1 MSGGNTVSA
10 GASRR
15 KEVSILQENLKILLS
30 LAPKAPE
37 WTIDWNAIEN
47 TDLCS
52 LIGQMKAMQQNP
64 AWHGEGDVWTHTR
77 MACEELVLMEGF
89 RDVPRRQQEELFLA
103 MLLHDIGKIPCTKM
117 EDGVLISPNHTAVG
131 ARMARELLWTVYG
144 LCGTEDMRTFRET
157 ICNLIRY
164 HSVPLHVMEQ
174 EHPERRLLGIAAN
187 GELAEDFYPELLCI
201 FSEAD
206 VRGRISDTKQES
218 VETVRLCAEFAEEAG
233 VLKRPYD
240 FPTAYSK
247 RAYLSGRTMQ
257 PDVHLYDDTW
267 GEVILLSGLPG
278 TGKDTWIRSHCKDLP
293 VVSLDALRK
302 QMDISPKEEQGTVV
316 NAARGQAKEY
326 LRKQQPFV
334 WNATNLTPS
343 MRGKLI
349 SLFENYHASV
359 RIVFLETAWKEEQR
373 RNESRREEV
382 PAQAIRRMLRNLVLP
397 ERFEA
402 QYVEWHCV

>member
-1 MSGGNTVSA
+1 M
-10 GASRR
+10 
-15 KEVSILQENLKILLS
+15 QENLKILLS
-30 LAPKAPE
+30 LVPQAPE
-37 WTIDWNAIEN
+37 WAIDWKAMEN
-47 TDLCS
+47 TALCS
-52 LIGQMKAMQQNP
+52 LIGQMKATRQNLI
-64 AWHGEGDVWTHTR
+64 WHGEGDVWTHTR
-77 MACEELVLMEGF
+77 MACEELVRMESF
-89 RDVPRRQQEELFLA
+89 RGIPRLQQEELFLA

-117 EDGVLISPNHTAVG
+117 EDGVWISPNHTAVG

-144 LCGTEDMRTFRET
+144 LCGTEKAQTFRET
-157 ICNLIRY
+157 ICSLIRY
-164 HSVPLHVMEQ
+164 HSVPLHILDQ
-174 EHPERRLLGIAAN
+174 ECPERRLLGIAAN
-187 GELAEDFYPELLCI
+187 GELTGDFNMELLCI
-201 FSEAD
+201 LSEAD
-206 VRGRISDTKQES
+206 VRGRISDAKQES
-218 VETVRLCAEFAEEAG
+218 VDTVRLCAEFAEEAG

-240 FPTAYSK
+240 FPSAYSR
-247 RAYLSGRTMQ
+247 RAYLSGRTVQ
-257 PDVHLYDDTW
+257 PGFELYDDTW
-267 GEVILLSGLPG
+267 GEVVLLSGLPG
-278 TGKDTWIRSHCKDLP
+278 TGKDTWIKSHCKNLP

-316 NAARGQAKEY
+316 NAAREQAKEY

-373 RNESRREEV
+373 RNESRKEEV